1 MDIRTQ
7 TTLLASIVATALGL
21 SLVLRSG
28 RARVLTV
35 YAVFAFTA
43 GAFYLADFRRSVFLS
58 GGLTG
63 WPLRMVIGLRLLSAA
78 VMPSAALGF
87 FLEFLGGQ
95 SQGRRTTRRV
105 ALCSVV
111 LGRGGAG

>member
-7 TTLLASIVATALGL
+7 TALLASIVATALGL

-28 RARVLTV
+28 RARVLTA
-35 YAVFAFTA
+35 YAIFAFAA
-43 GAFYLADFRRSVFLS
+43 GAFDLADFLRSVFLS
-58 GGLTG
+58 GGLSG
-63 WPLRMVIGLRLLSAA
+63 WPVRVAIGVRLLSAA
-78 VMPSAALGF
+78 IMPSAALGF

-105 ALCSVV
+105 AIF
-111 LGRGGAG
+111 